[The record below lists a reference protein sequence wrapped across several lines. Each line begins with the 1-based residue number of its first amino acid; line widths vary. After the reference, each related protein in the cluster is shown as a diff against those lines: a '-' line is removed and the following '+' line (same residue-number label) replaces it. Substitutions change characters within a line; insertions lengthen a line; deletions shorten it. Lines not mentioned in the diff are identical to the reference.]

1 MKRPKQG
8 HGTSD
13 PSARSRTPGGRGM
26 VRSSGNP
33 NSGSQSAAGNRRR
46 SGQQSGQQAASVSKS
61 RSRET
66 KTPVDVEQV
75 AKQIQPLGASLGLIV
90 EEVEVRTAPLTLEI
104 VIDKAEGT
112 EPVSLQEVAD
122 FSRLASGWLDE
133 HDPLPGA
140 YLLEVTTRGAE
151 ALLEHRRHY
160 LRNLGRTIRV
170 TLADERVLTGVLRE
184 VREVDFSLAT
194 EGIQEVQW
202 VPFEQVVRA
211 HPIALL
217 TGKTIE
223 EGES

>member
-1 MKRPKQG
+1 MKRPEQS

-13 PSARSRTPGGRGM
+13 PSARSRMPGGRGM
-26 VRSSGNP
+26 GYLSGNP
-33 NSGSQSAAGNRRR
+33 HGSQSAAGNRHY
-46 SGQQSGQQAASVSKS
+46 SGRQSGKQAASASKS
-61 RSRET
+61 RLRGK
-66 KTPVDVEQV
+66 KTLVDVEQV
-75 AKQIQPLGASLGLIV
+75 VEQLQPLGAHLGLVV

-122 FSRLASGWLDE
+122 FSRLASAWLDE
-133 HDPLPGA
+133 HDPLPDA

-160 LRNLGRTIRV
+160 LRNLGRTVRV
-170 TLADERVLTGVLRE
+170 TLADGQVLTGVLRE

-202 VPFEQVVRA
+202 VSFEQVVRA

-217 TGKTIE
+217 TGKIIE